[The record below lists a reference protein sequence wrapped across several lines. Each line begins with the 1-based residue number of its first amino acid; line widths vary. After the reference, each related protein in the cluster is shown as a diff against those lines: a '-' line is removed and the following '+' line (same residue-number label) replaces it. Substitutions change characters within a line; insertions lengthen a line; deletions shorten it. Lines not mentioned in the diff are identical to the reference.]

1 MRTIQDSHLAGMRR
15 ELPTL
20 FTVEAETDQSAV
32 IRVNTPFALGLVVGF
47 IMNQWTRYRVS
58 FNRLVIDT
66 RQLTVKLQVLRNK
79 DLNDL
84 QVEWV

>member
-1 MRTIQDSHLAGMRR
+1 MSTIRDSHLSEMQR

-47 IMNQWTRYRVS
+47 VVNRWNKVGIS
-58 FNRLVIDT
+58 FNRMQVDT
-66 RQLTVKLQVLRNK
+66 RRLTVKLLVLRNK
-79 DLNDL
+79 ALNNM